1 MTKRLVAAGAM
12 LVVAAA
18 LLLAARDAWHWQ
30 QAMSNADARAALG
43 PVPADAWDASTVY
56 PSSFLRRALGLND
69 DVAFRSVAEQALFQA
84 VRVPNA
90 DQAKDRAVIESALAR
105 ITRDESDPKR
115 ASAAADDLGVLF
127 YFDPPTPSNAQ
138 NPYQSPDNQAS
149 GSASPSERAEAE
161 FLAAVRLD
169 PRNDNALRNLEM
181 MLRAISPSSK
191 DQTPRAGS
199 GDRLGAKGSGSR
211 LPGHGY

>member
-1 MTKRLVAAGAM
+1 VIRRLVAAAAM
-12 LVVAAA
+12 LVIAAA
-18 LLLAARDAWHWQ
+18 LLLAARDTWHWQ
-30 QAMSNADARAALG
+30 RAISDADARAALG
-43 PVPADAWDASTVY
+43 PVSTNAWDASTVY
-56 PSSFLRRALGLND
+56 PSSLARRTLGVD
-69 DVAFRSVAEQALFQA
+69 DDLDFRRVAEQALFQA

-90 DQAKDRAVIESALAR
+90 QQSKDRAVIESALAR
-105 ITRDESDPKR
+105 MTRDESDPRR

-127 YFDPPTPSNAQ
+127 YFDPPTPANAQ
-138 NPYQSPDNQAS
+138 NPYQSSDNQAS

-161 FLAAVRLD
+161 FLLAVRLD
-169 PRNDNALRNLEM
+169 PTNDNALRNLEM

-191 DQTPRAGS
+191 DATPRAGS